1 MSRILSVN
9 PVLSRELRQRARSR
23 RASVVL
29 TVYLSLL
36 VAAVGLLVWGLD
48 RSTDPASGVGQG
60 IGRTL
65 FGTLLFGSLG
75 LVCFIVPGVAAGAV
89 AGERE
94 RLTLVPLQVT
104 LLTPGQVLRGKL
116 LASLAFTT
124 LLLVATLP
132 LLAVAYVLGGV
143 TVAQVLGGLFF
154 VLASSAFIGV
164 LSIWASTVLR
174 RVQRATVV
182 AYGLVGLLV
191 LGTPIAYGVQIL
203 ATSRFDD
210 GGGASSRWESL
221 LFVAPN
227 PFIVTADA
235 LGHQSAGGPSPFTPS
250 QDALRRRDERR
261 SGFGGFGGFDGPVG
275 PDIAVPGRAPFTT
288 GEVRVARPQGPIIT
302 LPPAPSLTP
311 VMPVPPGAN
320 GDPAA
325 VAPAGAT
332 TVPAPMPTTTFVDDP
347 NVGPMTTVAPGGPVF
362 PDERIQSEPL
372 FPPGFDPSTGM
383 VIDENGNRFGQER
396 KRSDFT
402 DRGPIWAWTFG
413 WWILLGGAAYLH
425 AARKLRLP
433 SHDGVRP

>member
-1 MSRILSVN
+1 VSISLAVN
-9 PVLSRELRQRARSR
+9 PVLSRELRQRVRSR
-23 RASVVL
+23 RATAVL

-36 VAAVGLLVWGLD
+36 VAGVALLVWGLD
-48 RSTDPASGVGQG
+48 RSTDAGSGAGQG

-65 FGTLLFGSLG
+65 FGSLLFGSLG

-143 TVAQVLGGLFF
+143 TVAQILGGLFF

-174 RVQRATVV
+174 RVQRATV
-182 AYGLVGLLV
+182 ASYGLVGLLV

-203 ATSRFDD
+203 ATSSFVDDD
-210 GGGASSRWESL
+210 GSSSRWESL
-221 LFVAPN
+221 LFLAPN
-227 PFIVTADA
+227 PFMVTADA

-261 SGFGGFGGFDGPVG
+261 SGFGGFDDPFG
-275 PDIAVPGRAPFTT
+275 PDIAVAEPVPFNRN
-288 GEVRVARPQGPIIT
+288 GVIIVP
-302 LPPAPSLTP
+302 PPAP
-311 VMPVPPGAN
+311 VPGP
-320 GDPAA
+320 PPFA
-325 VAPAGAT
+325 VT
-332 TVPAPMPTTTFVDDP
+332 TVPAPAVVPTTAFVRDP
-347 NVGPMTTVAPGGPVF
+347 TVGPVTTFPSGVQVF
-362 PDERIQSEPL
+362 PGEQTQPGPL
-372 FPPGFDPSTGM
+372 LPGFDPSSGM
-383 VIDENGNRFGQER
+383 IIDESGNRFGQER
-396 KRSDFT
+396 ERSDFT

-413 WWILLGGAAYLH
+413 WWVLIGGAAYGH

-433 SHDGVRP
+433 SQAGVRP

>member
-1 MSRILSVN
+1 MSRLLTVN
-9 PVLSRELRQRARSR
+9 PVLSRELRQRVRSR

-29 TVYLSLL
+29 TAYLSVLV
-36 VAAVGLLVWGLD
+36 VAAALLVWGLNQSSEPG
-48 RSTDPASGVGQG
+48 STVNQG

-65 FGTLLFGSLG
+65 FGTLLFGILG

-143 TVAQVLGGLFF
+143 TVPQIAGGLFF
-154 VLASSAFIGV
+154 VLASAAFIGV

-191 LGTPIAYGVQIL
+191 LGTPAAYGVQLL
-203 ATSRFDD
+203 ATSNFVD
-210 GGGASSRWESL
+210 GTGGSQRWESL

-235 LGHQSAGGPSPFTPS
+235 LGHRTEGGASPFTPS
-250 QDALRRRDERR
+250 QAALRRRDERR
-261 SGFGGFGGFDGPVG
+261 SGLGGPFPV
-275 PDIAVPGRAPFTT
+275 DVP
-288 GEVRVARPQGPIIT
+288 
-302 LPPAPSLTP
+302 PP
-311 VMPVPPGAN
+311 MPVPS
-320 GDPAA
+320 
-325 VAPAGAT
+325 AG
-332 TVPAPMPTTTFVDDP
+332 PAPTLAPEAPRSLPPVTGAIPVPQTTPTT
-347 NVGPMTTVAPGGPVF
+347 MA
-362 PDERIQSEPL
+362 EPL
-372 FPPGFDPSTGM
+372 SAGPPTFPVETEAFAGQGSGGRVPSLAPPGFDPATGRIISGD
-383 VIDENGNRFGQER
+383 IDRFRVQR
-396 KRSDFT
+396 DRSDFT

-413 WWILLGGAAYLH
+413 WWALLGGAAYLH
-425 AARKLRLP
+425 AARRLRLP
-433 SHDGVRP
+433 SISGVRP